1 RKSLRLFPRV
11 FFRFLSGLSE
21 PRQPLCK
28 FIAAGW
34 SQPALLHFE
43 ISFDRRWGEG
53 GLRQP
58 LAFLRTVKAL
68 ADFFAEV
75 LEHGATGL
83 SATRR
88 LPCYPKVFRVCVRY
102 ATYRQLFSSNEDG
115 RRDPCFRFKR
125 TKKNPAEAGHRGVEP
140 SQLWFGGAFRA
151 APCVAIPSPSL
162 ASGLDQNAICCA
174 AAGAHEGHKARA
186 AREWSDFGH
195 ARHRAPAPI
204 ANSQRHHVHFLPLE
218 TGPSWLML
226 VNGLSAI
233 SFQFPC
239 SSCKSVHPNGHG
251 KLLRRSPR
259 AKPTGREATCRTFAS
274 ASVIAITKRSIAS

>member
-43 ISFDRRWGEG
+43 IILDRRWGQC

-75 LEHGATGL
+75 LEHGATAL

-88 LPCYPKVFRVCVRY
+88 LPCYPKVSPCVCAVHDSPALFFAAARRVWPSLTVDLKCEKRLGGWATAAIESTGSRRELVRV
-102 ATYRQLFSSNEDG
+102 G
-115 RRDPCFRFKR
+115 
-125 TKKNPAEAGHRGVEP
+125 
-140 SQLWFGGAFRA
+140 RA
-151 APCVAIPSPSL
+151 A
-162 ASGLDQNAICCA
+162 
-174 AAGAHEGHKARA
+174 
-186 AREWSDFGH
+186 
-195 ARHRAPAPI
+195 
-204 ANSQRHHVHFLPLE
+204 
-218 TGPSWLML
+218 
-226 VNGLSAI
+226 
-233 SFQFPC
+233 
-239 SSCKSVHPNGHG
+239 
-251 KLLRRSPR
+251 
-259 AKPTGREATCRTFAS
+259 
-274 ASVIAITKRSIAS
+274 